1 MGTHEKMLLL
11 KMSVKNI
18 GMSDINGEPLVFVVK
33 SWVLYCLLFHCN
45 CTLYCFQGFSTNIF
59 SEISRK
65 LTLIKDDEGGT
76 ETPDTNKGR

>member
-45 CTLYCFQGFSTNIF
+45 CTLYSTKIF

-65 LTLIKDDEGGT
+65 WTLIKDDEGGT